1 MFIKRTFDFV
11 AALAGLIFLAP
22 LFLVVACWIKLDSN
36 GPIFFRQQRVG
47 RYGVPFRIFKFRT
60 MAVDTE
66 EKGQITVENDARITG
81 AGNFLRRYKI
91 DELPQL
97 INVLLGEMSLVGP
110 RPEVPRYV
118 ACYPQDIREI
128 VLSVA
133 PGITD
138 WAAIEYK
145 DESKLL
151 SLAGNSEKT
160 YIEIILPAKLE
171 YYVRYVKERGF
182 LMDLRIICVTL
193 FAIVR

>member
-1 MFIKRTFDFV
+1 MDPF
-11 AALAGLIFLAP
+11 
-22 LFLVVACWIKLDSN
+22 
-36 GPIFFRQQRVG
+36 FFRQLRVG
-47 RYGVPFRIFKFRT
+47 RHGIPFRIFKFRT
-60 MAVDTE
+60 MGVGTE
-66 EKGQITVENDARITG
+66 AKGQITVGNDVRITG

-97 INVLLGEMSLVGP
+97 INVLSGEMSLVGP
-110 RPEVPRYV
+110 RPEVPCYV
-118 ACYPQDIREI
+118 ACYPKNIREI

-151 SLAGNSEKT
+151 SLAGDSEKT
-160 YIEIILPAKLE
+160 YIEIILPRKLE
-171 YYVRYVKERGF
+171 YYVRYVEERSF
-182 LMDLRIICVTL
+182 LMDLRIIVLTL

>member
-1 MFIKRTFDFV
+1 MLIKRVFDFI

-22 LFLVVACWIKLDSN
+22 LFLIVACWIKLDSD
-36 GPIFFRQQRVG
+36 GPVFFRQQRVG
-47 RYGVPFRIFKFRT
+47 RYGVPFYIFKFRT

-66 EKGQITVENDARITG
+66 SKSQITVGNDARITG

-97 INVLLGEMSLVGP
+97 INVLSGEMSLVGP

-128 VLSVA
+128 VLSVT

-138 WAAIEYK
+138 WAAIKYK
-145 DESKLL
+145 DESNLL
-151 SLAGNSEKT
+151 SLANNSEQT
-160 YIEIILPAKLE
+160 YIEVILPAKLE
-171 YYVRYVKERGF
+171 YYVRYVKERNF
-182 LMDLRIICVTL
+182 LTDLRIICSTL
-193 FAIVR
+193 FAIVH